1 MPISHKIE
9 TIIKNYEYRN
19 GIIYF
24 DNNATTKIAP
34 EVLYEML
41 PYLVS
46 NYGNPSSLYKFSNEV
61 LNKMNESREKVAD
74 LLNCSSDEI
83 IFTSCGSESNNSAIL
98 SALQTN
104 PNKRH
109 IITTEVE
116 HPAIK
121 NPLTH
126 LKEKGYK
133 VTSLN
138 VDNKGQLDI
147 QQLEDSITDNTALIS
162 IMYANNETG
171 VIFDIPKI
179 SEIARNKGVLFHTDA
194 VQAVGK
200 IPIDLQKLPVDFL
213 SLSGHKIHAPKGV
226 GALFVRNNIKFSS
239 FLKGGHQENGRR
251 AGTENVTSII
261 GLGKAAEL
269 SKKNLV
275 TVNNQIKILR
285 DELENNLL
293 DTIPDI
299 QINGDLENRLSNTSN
314 ISFKYV
320 EGESILFMLDKNN
333 ICISTGSAC
342 SSHSLEPSHVL
353 KAMKIQSIFLNGSI
367 RISLSRYTTKDEIKI
382 ASETIPKIIYRL
394 RQLSPFC
401 S

>member
-9 TIIKNYEYRN
+9 NIIKNYEYGN
-19 GIIYF
+19 GIIYL

-41 PYLVS
+41 SYLVS

-61 LNKMNESREKVAD
+61 LNKMDESREKVAD

-138 VDNKGQLDI
+138 VDNKGQFDI

-179 SEIARNKGVLFHTDA
+179 SEIAINKGVLFHTDA

-226 GALFVRNNIKFSS
+226 GALFVRNNIEFFS

-251 AGTENVTSII
+251 AGTENVASII

-269 SKKNLV
+269 SKKYFMK
-275 TVNNQIKILR
+275 TIKLNCY
-285 DELENNLL
+285 E
-293 DTIPDI
+293 
-299 QINGDLENRLSNTSN
+299 IN
-314 ISFKYV
+314 
-320 EGESILFMLDKNN
+320 
-333 ICISTGSAC
+333 
-342 SSHSLEPSHVL
+342 
-353 KAMKIQSIFLNGSI
+353 
-367 RISLSRYTTKDEIKI
+367 
-382 ASETIPKIIYRL
+382 
-394 RQLSPFC
+394 
-401 S
+401 